1 MSGHILPSH
10 GFVRGAAPATRRVP
24 SGRGAGKGW
33 LATVL
38 RMARAIEERRT
49 LATLDDRMLADIGI
63 NRLEAERE
71 VGRAPWDVRQ
81 RG

>member
-10 GFVRGAAPATRRVP
+10 GLVRGAASAIRHAP
-24 SGRGAGKGW
+24 SGRGTGEGW
-33 LATVL
+33 LAAVF
-38 RMARAIEERRT
+38 RMIRAIEERRT

-71 VGRAPWDVRQ
+71 TARAPWDVRQ

>member
-10 GFVRGAAPATRRVP
+10 GLVRGAAPATRRVP
-24 SGRGAGKGW
+24 SGRGTGPGW
-33 LATVL
+33 LAALL
-38 RMARAIEERRT
+38 RMARAVEERRT
-49 LATLDDRMLADIGI
+49 LASLDDRMLADIGI

-71 VGRAPWDVRQ
+71 SARSPWDVRQ